1 MAKSKSSHK
10 GKIEH
15 LLSWNVEDVIDRKH
29 FEQAL
34 LSGKKLRVKL
44 GIDPTGGNVN
54 VGQEVVPAGNIHI
67 GRAVVLWKLRE
78 FQDLGHKIV
87 LIIGDFTA
95 QIGDP
100 SDKLAKRPF
109 LTAAQV
115 KENLKTY
122 LPQIGKILDLKKVE
136 VHYNSEWLSKLNF
149 RETAELAETFSV
161 NQMLRRHNF
170 RERWDKGEEI
180 SVREFLYPVM
190 QGYDSVMVK
199 ADVELGGTDQLFNL
213 MAGRGIQKHYGQEP
227 QDIVVTKMLLGT
239 DGRKMSTSWGNVIN
253 ISDSADEQ
261 FGKVMTIR
269 DELILEYFWMATL
282 LPEKEI
288 AMHEKALKNGANPRD
303 IKLVLAKE
311 ITALYHG
318 KAAAEKAREKWEKLF
333 SKKEVNV
340 AELPEF
346 KVKTKKLSVLDLI
359 LSPQTA
365 AHPNLKSKI
374 EAQRLISQGAIQINR
389 EVKKDMRE
397 IVELEGGEIL
407 KIGKRHFF
415 RVKV

>member
-1 MAKSKSSHK
+1 MVKSNPSSK
-10 GKIEH
+10 EKIQH
-15 LLSWNVEDVIDRKH
+15 LLSRNVEEVIERKH
-29 FEQAL
+29 LEAAL

-44 GIDPTGGNVN
+44 GIDPTGGNVH
-54 VGQEVVPAGNIHI
+54 VGREVIPGGNIHI
-67 GRAVVLWKLRE
+67 GRAVTLWKLKE
-78 FQDLGHKIV
+78 FQELGHKIV

-115 KENLKTY
+115 RKNLEGY

-170 RERWDKGEEI
+170 RERWDKGEKI

-213 MAGRGIQKHYGQEP
+213 MAGRGIQKHYGQKP
-227 QDIVVTKMLLGT
+227 QDIMVTKMLLGT

-253 ISDSADEQ
+253 IIDSADEQ
-261 FGKVMTIR
+261 FGKLMTMQ
-269 DELILEYFWMATL
+269 DKLIPDYFRVATL

-288 AMHEKALKNGANPRD
+288 AQREKELKGGANPRD

-311 ITALYHG
+311 IVALYHG
-318 KAAAEKAREKWEKLF
+318 KAAAEKAGEKWEKTF
-333 SKKEVNV
+333 SRKDLSG
-340 AELPEF
+340 ELP
-346 KVKTKKLSVLDLI
+346 I
-359 LSPQTA
+359 LRIPANVDALFLVIKSGA
-365 AHPNLKSKI
+365 AKSRS
-374 EAQRLISQGAIQINR
+374 EARRLIEQGAL
-389 EVKKDMRE
+389 E
-397 IVELEGGEIL
+397 IDGDVWRNPRVTFELFDGQKISL
-407 KIGKRHFF
+407 AKIGKKNFF
-415 RVKV
+415 KIKIIR

>member
-1 MAKSKSSHK
+1 MAKSNSTNKE
-10 GKIEH
+10 KIEH
-15 LLSWNVEDVIDRKH
+15 LLSRNVEEVIERKH
-29 FEQAL
+29 LEAAL

-44 GIDPTGGNVN
+44 GIDPTGGNV
-54 VGQEVVPAGNIHI
+54 HI
-67 GRAVVLWKLRE
+67 GRAVVLWKLKE
-78 FQDLGHKIV
+78 FQDLGHKIL

-115 KENLKTY
+115 QKNLESY

-149 RETAELAETFSV
+149 RETAELAETFTV

-199 ADVELGGTDQLFNL
+199 ADIELGGTDQLFNL
-213 MAGRGIQKHYGQEP
+213 MAGREIQKHYGQKS
-227 QDIVVTKMLLGT
+227 QDIMITKMLVGI

-253 ISDSADEQ
+253 ITDSADEIY
-261 FGKVMTIR
+261 GKVMSAR
-269 DELILEYFWMATL
+269 DDSIVEYFKLATDV
-282 LPEKEI
+282 PQNQISNYEKI
-288 AMHEKALKNGANPRD
+288 LKEKKTNPRD
-303 IKLVLAKE
+303 IKSKLAFE
-311 ITALYHG
+311 IVKRYHG
-318 KAAAEKAREKWEKLF
+318 ESFAKKSTENFKRIF
-333 SKKEVNV
+333 SKKEVSGV
-340 AELPEF
+340 LPEL
-346 KVKTKKLSVLDLI
+346 KLKQRNISLLELAVFCGV
-359 LSPQTA
+359 A
-365 AHPNLKSKI
+365 KSKSD
-374 EAQRLISQGAIQINR
+374 ARRLIVGGAV
-389 EVKKDMRE
+389 ELAGTVKKTPNE
-397 IVELEGGEIL
+397 VLEFEGGEIL

-415 RVKV
+415 RIKVI